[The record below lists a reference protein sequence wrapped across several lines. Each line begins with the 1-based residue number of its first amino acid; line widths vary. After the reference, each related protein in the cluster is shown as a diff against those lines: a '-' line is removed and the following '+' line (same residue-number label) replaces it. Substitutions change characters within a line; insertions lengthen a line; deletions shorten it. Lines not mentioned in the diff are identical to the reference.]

1 MAWRKRGKEY
11 ISYRDAQN
19 EASRINKSPNMKARV
34 KKRGRG
40 RTRVVIDG
48 KGYIGKKNK
57 DGTIT
62 LNTVIV
68 EVDDKKMK
76 SKSRKKSKPR
86 RK

>member
-11 ISYRDAQN
+11 ISYRDAQK

-34 KKRGRG
+34 KTKGRG

-48 KGYIGKKNK
+48 KGYMGKKNK

-68 EVDDKKMK
+68 EVNDKPMK
-76 SKSRKKSKPR
+76 SKSR